1 MATMKEIAELSGVSR
16 GTVDRV
22 LNHRGAVNEETQK
35 KVLEIAKLLNYQPN
49 PAGKA
54 LAAQKKKYKIGVLLF
69 GVEHPFFDEVMQGL
83 REKAEELSIYGCTL
97 LEKRIPFSLKAQ
109 LDAIDELCGEDIQ
122 GLLLSP
128 YNAPEIKEKIDAL
141 WERNI
146 PCITINTDLPHSKRL
161 AYVGSD
167 FHKCGRT
174 AAKLLSLFTGAR
186 AQVGIVTG
194 SHDILCH
201 EERIAGFKEWITQN
215 APDMTIVSTVENE
228 DDDIKSYDTVRGLLE
243 RNPDLTALYFTAS
256 GVSGG
261 CRALLAANLNKKI
274 PVLAFDALPSHCKL
288 LKEGTVTAILTQ
300 QPQMQGATSLALLFD
315 YLLFHQLPKEEYNY
329 MELSIKIS
337 ENI

>member
-22 LNHRGAVNEETQK
+22 LNHRGAVNEETRK

-69 GVEHPFFDEVMQGL
+69 GMEHPFFDEVMKGL
-83 REKAEELSIYGCTL
+83 REKAAELSIYGCTL
-97 LEKRIPFSLKAQ
+97 LEKRTPFSLKAQ
-109 LDAIDELCGEDIQ
+109 LDAIDELCNEDIQ

-128 YNAPEIKEKIDAL
+128 YNAPEIKEKIDDL
-141 WERNI
+141 WECGI
-146 PCITINTDLPHSKRL
+146 PCITINTDLPNSRRL

-174 AAKLLSLFTGAR
+174 AAELLSLFTGSHAR
-186 AQVGIVTG
+186 VGIVTG
-194 SHDILCH
+194 SHNILCH
-201 EERIAGFKEWITQN
+201 EERIAGFEEWIAQN

-228 DDDIKSYDTVRGLLE
+228 DDDIKSFDIVRELLE
-243 RNPDLTALYFTAS
+243 THTELTALYFTAS

-261 CRALLAANLNKKI
+261 CRALLDTDRAGKI
-274 PVLAFDALPSHCKL
+274 PVLAFDALPSHRKL

-337 ENI
+337 ENL